1 MELNFNSVETVPSL
15 NASAAFQV
23 DSGKVFKE
31 DTDIVP
37 TVIDDT
43 LSYMP
48 WGGDNAM
55 PYNILKLIEDDETLS
70 TCQMFNAEV
79 CYGSGI
85 QYSMPSIEYWM
96 SNGERLTSNEYRR
109 IKKEVEDFTLD
120 NALPSYFL
128 GVCQDFK
135 QLDNLLTLGNVQASL
150 TLRSLNRRFRLLRLG
165 HHPQC

>member
-1 MELNFNSVETVPSL
+1 MELNFSSVETIPGL

-31 DTDIVP
+31 DVDMVP
-37 TVIDDT
+37 TIIDKS
-43 LSYMP
+43 LSYML
-48 WGGDNAM
+48 WGGDNMM

-70 TCQMFNAEV
+70 TCQQFNAEV

-85 QYSMPSIEYWM
+85 NSSMLGIEELM
-96 SNGERLTSNEYRR
+96 SNGERVTSNDFHR
-109 IKKEVEDFTLD
+109 ICREIEEFTLD

-135 QLDNLLTLGNVQASL
+135 HFAFCVSVII
-150 TLRSLNRRFRLLRLG
+150 LNTEGTRIR
-165 HHPQC
+165 